1 MYYHQCIYDA
11 VKANIESCIAYYFPS
26 QSEPSSRPPV
36 YISVEA
42 REAIN
47 EVKAAA
53 AAAELDGLEEE
64 MAEEEIDVEGPQI
77 VDSAP
82 GAHGVGLDEPMEA
95 AAATRS
101 SPRNSPR
108 RQQATSVDDNAVDRI
123 GALDNATARAMVRP
137 SVEHIPPRQFLLA
150 DNFPPHLYDIPT
162 SPPAVKAKI

>member
-108 RQQATSVDDNAVDRI
+108 LQQATSVDDNAVDRI

-137 SVEHIPPRQFLLA
+137 SVEHIPPQTVPPRGQF
-150 DNFPPHLYDIPT
+150 P
-162 SPPAVKAKI
+162 SPPI